1 MRKPCST
8 IALRVRV
15 SPIPPP
21 PQTETNLAA
30 ALAAYLALPNDTKFR
45 PDGAEDYLQ
54 TVYKFGTIRTLAKLR
69 CVGGGPEFM
78 KAGPQ
83 IVLYTKAALDDWARS
98 KISAPVASTSSKA
111 A

>member
-1 MRKPCST
+1 MLDHM
-8 IALRVRV
+8 IVRGEGV
-15 SPIPPP
+15 ANARPPHI
-21 PQTETNLAA
+21 TETNLAA
-30 ALAAYLALPNDTKFR
+30 ALAAYLSLPDDTKFR

-54 TVYKFGTIRTLAKLR
+54 TVYRFGTTRTLAKLR

-83 IVLYTKAALDDWARS
+83 IVLYTKAALDEWARS
-98 KISAPVASTSSKA
+98 KIGAPVASTSHRA